1 MQRVGKVHTQSEVST
16 ALLHRHLADSRQA
29 LADVAAALLPFP
41 YNGMMCAVL
50 PSVCERVSERGRERE
65 GESVTRL
72 ATLSVLTAVTIMI

>member
-29 LADVAAALLPFP
+29 LAGVAAALLPFP
-41 YNGMMCAVL
+41 YNGMCAVL

-72 ATLSVLTAVTIMI
+72 ATSSVLTAVTIMI